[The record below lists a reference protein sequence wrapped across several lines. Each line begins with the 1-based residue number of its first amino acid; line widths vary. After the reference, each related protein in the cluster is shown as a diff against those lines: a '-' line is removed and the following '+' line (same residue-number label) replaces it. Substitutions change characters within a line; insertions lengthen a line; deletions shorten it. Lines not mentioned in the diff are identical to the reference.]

1 MSALVNRLAA
11 ARRDFG
17 GVLGNPDLR
26 RLQAAWAFSIVST
39 WAYSIA
45 IVVFAFD
52 EGGATAVGVVSLLRW
67 VAAGVVSP
75 FAALLADRYER
86 RAVMVASD
94 LLRAAL
100 IAGAAAA
107 VLAGASAYL
116 VYLLATLVSIA
127 GTPFRPAEAALT
139 PELVRSPQ
147 ELGAANVVASAI
159 ESMGIFVG
167 PALGGLLVAGT
178 SVSTTFFVTAAGVA
192 ISAVLIV
199 RIRRVAEPDGEDE
212 GEEDVAAVREELL
225 EGFRAIFKSRS
236 VALLVGLFAAQTFV
250 DGLLSVL
257 IAVVAFDYLSGG
269 ASAVG
274 WLNAA
279 SGIGGLLGAALA
291 GVLVGRGKLAAD
303 FGLGVVLFGLPLAL
317 LAGWKSEALAVVLLA
332 GVGIGNTLADVS
344 GMTLLQRVTP
354 PAVVGRVF
362 GVLESVLLLTVAL
375 GAVAAPALVSAF
387 GTRGAL
393 LISGLLLPALVL
405 PSFGVL
411 RRLDAEARVPRDEL
425 TLLSRVPFLSSLPE
439 PALERLAR
447 SAERA
452 TAPAGETV
460 VRQHEPGDRFYVIA
474 SGELEVSVDGAV
486 VRALHGGDYFGEIAL
501 IRDVPRT
508 ATVRARHDSELL
520 ALGREDFLTA
530 VNGYAPSLSSAEAV
544 VGLRLAIRS

>member
-1 MSALVNRLAA
+1 MSALANRLAA
-11 ARRDFG
+11 ARRDFE
-17 GVLGNPDLR
+17 GVFRNPDLR
-26 RLQAAWAFSIVST
+26 RLQLAWAFSIVST

-45 IVVFAFD
+45 IVVFAF
-52 EGGATAVGVVSLLRW
+52 EENGATAVGVVSLLRW

-94 LLRAAL
+94 LVRAAL

-107 VLAGASAYL
+107 VLADASAYV

-139 PELVRSPQ
+139 PELVRTPE

-159 ESMGIFVG
+159 ESTGIFVG
-167 PALGGLLVAGT
+167 PALGGLLVAWT
-178 SVSTTFFVTAAGVA
+178 SVSTTFLVTAGGVA

-199 RIRRVAEPDGEDE
+199 RIRRTAEPGAEDE
-212 GEEDVAAVREELL
+212 EGVAAIREELF
-225 EGFRAIFKSRS
+225 EGFRAIFKSRR
-236 VALLVGLFAAQTFV
+236 VTLLVGLFAAQTFV
-250 DGLLSVL
+250 DGLLGVL

-279 SGIGGLLGAALA
+279 TGIGGLLGAALA
-291 GVLVGRGKLAAD
+291 GLLVGRGKLAAD
-303 FGLGVVLFGLPLAL
+303 FGLGVVLFGVPLAL
-317 LAGWKSEALAVVLLA
+317 LAAWKSEGLAVVLLA

-362 GVLESVLLLTVAL
+362 GVLESILLITVAL
-375 GAVAAPALVSAF
+375 GAVAAPGLVSAL

-393 LISGLLLPALVL
+393 LVAGLLLPALVI
-405 PSFGVL
+405 PSLGVL
-411 RRLDAEARVPRDEL
+411 RRIDAETAVPGRDLEL
-425 TLLSRVPFLSSLPE
+425 LRAVPFFAALPE
-439 PALERLAR
+439 PTLERLVAAASR
-447 SAERA
+447 VQVSAEEDVVTQGEA
-452 TAPAGETV
+452 GDLFYVVAAGELGVT
-460 VRQHEPGDRFYVIA
+460 
-474 SGELEVSVDGAV
+474 VDGAEV
-486 VRALHGGDYFGEIAL
+486 ATLRDGDHFGEIAL
-501 IRDVPRT
+501 LRDVPRT
-508 ATVRARHDSELL
+508 ASVRTRRDSTLL
-520 ALGREDFLTA
+520 ALGRDDFLTA

-544 VGLRLAIRS
+544 VGLRLARA

>member
-1 MSALVNRLAA
+1 MSPLANRLAA

-17 GVLGNPDLR
+17 GVLRNPNLR
-26 RLQAAWAFSIVST
+26 RLQLAWAFSIVST

-45 IVVFAFD
+45 IVVFAF
-52 EGGATAVGVVSLLRW
+52 EQGGATAVGVVGLLRW

-94 LLRAAL
+94 LVRAAL

-107 VLAGASAYL
+107 VLTDASAYI
-116 VYLLATLVSIA
+116 VYLLAALVSIA

-139 PELVRSPQ
+139 PELVRTPE

-159 ESMGIFVG
+159 ESTGIFVG

-178 SVSTTFFVTAAGVA
+178 SVSTTFFVTAGGVA
-192 ISAVLIV
+192 ISAFFIV
-199 RIRRVAEPDGEDE
+199 RIRVEAVPE
-212 GEEDVAAVREELL
+212 GEEEGVGEIREELL
-225 EGFRAIFKSRS
+225 EGFRAIFQSRS

-250 DGLLSVL
+250 DGLLGVL
-257 IAVVAFDYLSGG
+257 IAVVALDYLSGG
-269 ASAVG
+269 PSTVG

-279 SGIGGLLGAALA
+279 SGIGGLLGAGLA
-291 GVLVGRGKLAAD
+291 GLLVGRGKLAAD

-317 LAGWKSEALAVVLLA
+317 LATRKSEALALVLLA

-354 PAVVGRVF
+354 PSVIGRVF
-362 GVLESVLLLTVAL
+362 GVLESILLLTVAL
-375 GAVAAPALVSAF
+375 GAVAAPGLVSAL

-393 LISGLLLPALVL
+393 LVAGLLLPVLVV

-411 RRLDAEARVPRDEL
+411 RRIDATAAVPGPEVD
-425 TLLSRVPFLSSLPE
+425 LLRAVPFFTALPE
-439 PALERLAR
+439 TAVERLASAAAR
-447 SAERA
+447 VQVSAEEDVVKQGE
-452 TAPAGETV
+452 TGDLFYVVDAGELA
-460 VRQHEPGDRFYVIA
+460 VI
-474 SGELEVSVDGAV
+474 VDGAQV
-486 VRALHGGDYFGEIAL
+486 TTLQDGDYFGEIAL
-501 IRDVPRT
+501 LRDVPRT
-508 ATVRARHDSELL
+508 ATVRARRDSKLL
-520 ALGREDFLTA
+520 ALDRDDFLIA

-544 VGLRLAIRS
+544 VGLRLARA

>member
-1 MSALVNRLAA
+1 MSPLRNRLAV

-17 GVLGNPDLR
+17 AVLRNRDVLR
-26 RLQAAWAFSIVST
+26 LELAWAFSIIST

-45 IVVFAFD
+45 VVVFSF
-52 EGGATAVGVVSLLRW
+52 ENGGATAVGLVGLLRW
-67 VAAGVVSP
+67 LAAGLVSP

-94 LLRAAL
+94 LLRAVL

-107 VLAGASAYL
+107 VLADASAYV
-116 VYLLATLVSIA
+116 VYVLAALVSIA

-139 PELVRSPQ
+139 PQLVRTPE

-159 ESMGIFVG
+159 ESTGIFVG
-167 PALGGLLVAGT
+167 PALGGLLLAWT
-178 SVSTTFFVTAAGVA
+178 SVSTTFLVTAGGVA
-192 ISAVLIV
+192 ISAVLIL
-199 RIRRVAEPDGEDE
+199 RIRPAGRPE
-212 GEEDVAAVREELL
+212 GEGEGLDTIRDELL
-225 EGFRAIFKSRS
+225 EGFRAIFKRRS

-257 IAVVAFDYLSGG
+257 IAVVALDYLSGG
-269 ASAVG
+269 ASTVG

-279 SGIGGLLGAALA
+279 SGIGGLVGAGLA

-317 LAGWKSEALAVVLLA
+317 LASWKSEGLALVLLA
-332 GVGIGNTLADVS
+332 GVGVGNTLADVS

-362 GVLESVLLLTVAL
+362 GVLESVLLVTVAL
-375 GAVAAPALVSAF
+375 GAAAAPVLVSVL

-393 LISGLLLPALVL
+393 VVAGLFLPALVV

-411 RRLDAEARVPRDEL
+411 RRIDDLAAGPHPDLDVLRG
-425 TLLSRVPFLSSLPE
+425 VPFFVSLPE
-439 PALERLAR
+439 TALERLAAA
-447 SAERA
+447 AERVQV
-452 TAPAGETV
+452 PAGEEV
-460 VRQHEPGDRFYVIA
+460 VKQGEAGDRFYVVA
-474 SGELEVSVDGAV
+474 EGELGVSVDGAEV
-486 VRALHGGDYFGEIAL
+486 ATLDDGDYFGEIAL
-501 IRDVPRT
+501 LRDVPRT
-508 ATVRARHDSELL
+508 ATVRARRDSVLVVVD
-520 ALGREDFLTA
+520 RDDFLAA

-544 VGLRLAIRS
+544 VGLRLARA

>member
-1 MSALVNRLAA
+1 MSALANRLAV

-17 GVLGNPDLR
+17 AVLRNRDVLR
-26 RLQAAWAFSIVST
+26 LELAWAFSIIST

-45 IVVFAFD
+45 VVMFSF
-52 EGGATAVGVVSLLRW
+52 EKGGATAVGLVGLLRW
-67 VAAGVVSP
+67 LAAGLVSP

-94 LLRAAL
+94 LLRAVL

-107 VLAGASAYL
+107 VLADASAYV
-116 VYLLATLVSIA
+116 VYVLAALVSIA

-139 PELVRSPQ
+139 PQLVRTPE

-159 ESMGIFVG
+159 ESTGIFVG
-167 PALGGLLVAGT
+167 PALGGLLLAWT
-178 SVSTTFFVTAAGVA
+178 SVSTAFLVTAVGVA
-192 ISAVLIV
+192 ISAVLIL
-199 RIRRVAEPDGEDE
+199 RIRPAGRPE
-212 GEEDVAAVREELL
+212 GEGEGLDTIRDELL
-225 EGFRAIFKSRS
+225 EGFRAIFKRRS

-257 IAVVAFDYLSGG
+257 IAVVALDYLSGG
-269 ASAVG
+269 ASTVG

-279 SGIGGLLGAALA
+279 SGIGGLVGAGLA

-317 LAGWKSEALAVVLLA
+317 LASWKSEGLALVLLA
-332 GVGIGNTLADVS
+332 GVGVGNTLADVS

-375 GAVAAPALVSAF
+375 GAATAPVLVSVL

-393 LISGLLLPALVL
+393 VVAGLFLPALVV

-411 RRLDAEARVPRDEL
+411 RRIDDLAAGPHPDLDVLRG
-425 TLLSRVPFLSSLPE
+425 VPFFVSLPE
-439 PALERLAR
+439 TALERLAAA
-447 SAERA
+447 AERVQV
-452 TAPAGETV
+452 PAGEDV
-460 VRQHEPGDRFYVIA
+460 VKQGEAGDRFYVVA
-474 SGELEVSVDGAV
+474 EGELGVSVDGAEL
-486 VRALHGGDYFGEIAL
+486 ATLHDGDYFGEIAL
-501 IRDVPRT
+501 LRDVPRT
-508 ATVRARHDSELL
+508 ATVRARRDSVLV
-520 ALGREDFLTA
+520 ALDRDDFLTA

-544 VGLRLAIRS
+544 VGLRLARA